1 MGAHHVRAGGSGS
14 AAAGHESRRALRRLR
29 RGAATLLTRLELPDR
44 CDIVTLCEHLSRE
57 RGRPLHLAP
66 VIMGASYPCGMWVAL
81 DTADIVI
88 FEANTSRLHQDHIIA
103 HELAHMICSHRGD
116 TDPAGSSGL
125 SSMFPHL
132 DAERVREALG
142 RTSYSTEEEQEAE
155 IMASLI
161 LEHVTRPPL
170 ESRWAVPSVDAE
182 TVARI
187 ERSL

>member
-1 MGAHHVRAGGSGS
+1 MGAHHVHADGSGS
-14 AAAGHESRRALRRLR
+14 AAARRRSGRALRRLR
-29 RGAATLLTRLELPDR
+29 RGADALLTRLELPDH

-103 HELAHMICSHRGD
+103 HELAHMMCNHRGE
-116 TDPAGSSGL
+116 TEPVGTSGL
-125 SSMFPHL
+125 FTMFPNL
-132 DAERVREALG
+132 DAQRVRDALG

-170 ESRWAVPSVDAE
+170 ESRWDVPSVDAE

>member
-1 MGAHHVRAGGSGS
+1 M
-14 AAAGHESRRALRRLR
+14 
-29 RGAATLLTRLELPDR
+29 
-44 CDIVTLCEHLSRE
+44 TLCEHLSR
-57 RGRPLHLAP
+57 RRNRPLHLAP

-103 HELAHMICSHRGD
+103 HELAHMICNHRGE
-116 TDPAGSSGL
+116 TGPAGTSGL
-125 SSMFPHL
+125 STMFSYL
-132 DAERVREALG
+132 DPERVREALG

-170 ESRWAVPSVDAE
+170 ESRWDVPPVDAE
-182 TVARI
+182 AVARI